1 MNKVIRGK
9 RYNTDTAR
17 LVGAWEANE
26 PKDSDLWL
34 HEKLYMKRGGE
45 FFLVGEGGAMTEY
58 AEFSMGG
65 ESKPGVELRPIS
77 PDEASG
83 WAEEHLTG
91 DEYEAIFGEIA
102 EDGSRDRICIT
113 LPASTIEELRK
124 GAQLKNVQLSKHVE
138 GIITAQLKEE
148 KE

>member
-34 HEKLYMKRGGE
+34 REELYQKRGGE
-45 FFLVGEGGAMTEY
+45 FFVVGQGGSMTEY
-58 AEFSMGG
+58 AQFSVNGTD
-65 ESKPGVELRPIS
+65 KPGVELRPIT
-77 PDEASG
+77 PDEASS
-83 WAEEHLTG
+83 WAEDHLTG
-91 DEYEAIFGEIA
+91 DEYEEIFGEVA

-138 GIITAQLKEE
+138 DLITAQLSKE
-148 KE
+148 